1 MSLGVTSNV
10 NALSILKEFYKDKVE
25 ILLLRNSPMLK
36 AVNKERV
43 TGKYVVVPMIINGN
57 GAVTSDYT
65 QVTTQA
71 ANSFTSRS
79 MQVTPGRLFSSFV
92 LDPAEYLSTIDDRGA
107 FVRMF
112 SLQAMLAMDGLRKT
126 LASCFYGAGYLD
138 LGLVRAVDSSYL
150 YVDVDTSTAM
160 AISIGSQI
168 LFAAT
173 NTSAYRGGT
182 VATGPAVSVA
192 SIQTVQSGA
201 TAGKVRVT
209 FSSTYPTSVAVSDV
223 VMLKGGRDASGNP
236 NAPVGMAGW
245 LPITASR
252 TGATWTTYIA
262 TSFFG
267 VDRSIAPD
275 QLAGQYV
282 KQQTGETNTDTILR
296 LLESVRRGG
305 GVADLIV
312 VNDKRYQK
320 LSQEATANRTFMNVI
335 NNADGNTQKPNA
347 IKQGIE
353 KFGFSFS
360 TSVINMLIDDPN
372 CAYNTA
378 YIFDMEAVKMYS
390 ISNTSPITEP
400 MQSDNQPGGPQAGD
414 TVPMSKTYQ
423 FLQDDM
429 FTTSP
434 MPLQSG
440 MGQRVDFQALVAFCV
455 ENPAHCGVAEF
466 ID

>member
-1 MSLGVTSNV
+1 MSLGVTSNI
-10 NALSILKEFYKDKVE
+10 NALSILKEFYQDKIE

-36 AVNKERV
+36 AINKERV

-65 QVTTQA
+65 QVTAQA

-126 LASCFYGAGYLD
+126 LASCFYNAGYLD
-138 LGLVRAVDSSYL
+138 LGTVRAVDSSFL

-160 AISIGSQI
+160 AVSIGSQI
-168 LFAAT
+168 LFASSLT
-173 NTSAYRGGT
+173 GAYRGGT
-182 VATGPAVSVA
+182 VATGPAVSVS

-201 TAGKVRVT
+201 TAGKIRIT
-209 FSSTYPTSVAVSDV
+209 FSSAYPAAVAVSDILF
-223 VMLKGGRDASGNP
+223 LKGGRDASGNP
-236 NAPVGMAGW
+236 NAPVGMAAW
-245 LPITASR
+245 LPTIANR

-262 TSFFG
+262 TSFFN

-275 QLAGQYV
+275 QLAGQFV
-282 KQQTGETNTDTILR
+282 LQQAGESNTDAILR
-296 LLESVRRGG
+296 LLESCRRNG
-305 GVADLIV
+305 GVDNLIA
-312 VNDKRYQK
+312 VNDKRWQK
-320 LSQEATANRTFMNVI
+320 LAQEATANRTFMNVI
-335 NNADGNTQKPNA
+335 NNDDAAKQKNNA
-347 IKQGIE
+347 IKQGVE
-353 KFGFSFS
+353 KFGFALS
-360 TSVINMLIDDPN
+360 TSILNMVIDDPY
-372 CAYNTA
+372 CPYDSG
-378 YIFDMEAVKMYS
+378 YMWDMEAVKMYS
-390 ISNTSPITEP
+390 ISNTAPITEP
-400 MQSDNQPGGPQAGD
+400 LPSGNEPGGPQAGD
-414 TVPMSKTYQ
+414 TIPMSKTYQ
-423 FLQDDM
+423 FLQEDM

-440 MGQRVDFQALVAFCV
+440 MGQRVDFQALVAFAI
-455 ENPAHCGVAEF
+455 ENPSHCGVVKF